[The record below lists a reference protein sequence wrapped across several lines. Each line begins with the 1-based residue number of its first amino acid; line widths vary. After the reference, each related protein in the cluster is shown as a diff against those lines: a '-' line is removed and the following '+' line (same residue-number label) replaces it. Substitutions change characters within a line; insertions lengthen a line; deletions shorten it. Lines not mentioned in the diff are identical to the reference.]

1 MLRQNFFENWDDY
14 FNDSSASDD
23 NSSASEDDS
32 SANDSRLPDSHDD
45 TLLHSTDLTM
55 VLYKQPEPM
64 EESSVVDSVYE
75 ATHAETGEQVP
86 EYQIIKSSS
95 QRQDKLID
103 REGYAISVT
112 CKRGP
117 TTYWHCFVQNKTINC
132 KATMIQLFEEE
143 WPNEAGA
150 TGIC

>member
-1 MLRQNFFENWDDY
+1 MTALPVTITVLPVRMTVLPMTADYLIAMMTHSYIQLISPWFYISNQNLW
-14 FNDSSASDD
+14 
-23 NSSASEDDS
+23 
-32 SANDSRLPDSHDD
+32 RSH
-45 TLLHSTDLTM
+45 
-55 VLYKQPEPM
+55 Q
-64 EESSVVDSVYE
+64 VVDSVYE

-103 REGYAISVT
+103 REGYAFSVT

-132 KATMIQLFEEE
+132 KATIIQLFEEE